1 MHIIKLVNTSIQR
14 RYKLT
19 LFLFCICG
27 VYLIAC
33 AHSKDKLYR
42 PVYKG
47 PKKRVAVVG
56 FDVHAKTYGVQ
67 EIDRRLIEMLS
78 TSLFRTGQ
86 FDLVERKEIERV
98 FQEQKFQLSGMVD
111 PATAVE
117 IGKIL
122 GAQAIITG
130 AITEIGFQAGS
141 FIINMTVCRVGIDVR
156 IIDATTAKIL
166 MAESG
171 TGKSYVRGIIFNEDA
186 WDAVR
191 KKNFEIWVSE
201 ALRNAAEDVAKRIN
215 KQMASLPW
223 IGSIAHVSG
232 ESIFINAG
240 QDVGLRTGDI
250 LGVFRCIN
258 QINDPVTKEILG
270 CKEVKIGE
278 LSITNVRQKLSEA
291 IPKNGSGFRIEDSV
305 RLIADR

>member
-1 MHIIKLVNTSIQR
+1 MDIIRILNTNTQR
-14 RYKLT
+14 RFRLI
-19 LFLFCICG
+19 LFLCCI
-27 VYLIAC
+27 YLMGC
-33 AHSKDKLYR
+33 AHSKNELR
-42 PVYKG
+42 LSNYKG
-47 PKKRVAVVG
+47 PKKRVAIVG
-56 FDVHAKTYGVQ
+56 FGMYVRTYGVK
-67 EIDRRLIEMLS
+67 EMDRLLIEMLS
-78 TSLFRTGQ
+78 TSLFKTGQ

-141 FIINMTVCRVGIDVR
+141 FIINMTSCRVGIDVR
-156 IIDATTAKIL
+156 IIDVTTAKIL

-201 ALRNAAEDVAKRIN
+201 ALRNAAEDVTKKIN
-215 KQMASLPW
+215 KQMVSLPW

-232 ESIFINAG
+232 KSIFINSG

-250 LGVFRCIN
+250 LEAFRCIN
-258 QINDPVTKEILG
+258 EINDPVTKEILG

-291 IPKNGSGFRIEDSV
+291 IPKNGSGFRIGDSV